1 MPGNKI
7 MISEHFDHTDIK
19 AINQTSDT
27 KSSQGQSFYETWV
40 KKNPLIFIQ
49 LKFDETGRQGL
60 VMGIRKSFQRGEL
73 FIKD

>member
-40 KKNPLIFIQ
+40 KKNL
-49 LKFDETGRQGL
+49 
-60 VMGIRKSFQRGEL
+60 
-73 FIKD
+73 